1 MEKISSDGNTEG
13 LGEIFVRASFAKKPA
28 KNVSL
33 DGAGGKVA
41 R

>member
-13 LGEIFVRASFAKKPA
+13 LGEIFVRASFAKNAA
-28 KNVSL
+28 KIVSL